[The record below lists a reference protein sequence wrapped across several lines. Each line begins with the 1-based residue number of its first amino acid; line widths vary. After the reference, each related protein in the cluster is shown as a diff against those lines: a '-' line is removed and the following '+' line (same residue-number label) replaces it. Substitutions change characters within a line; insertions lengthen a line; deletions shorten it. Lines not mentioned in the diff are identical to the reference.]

1 MDPSMIEHN
10 ADVERTGTARMT
22 IVVRAVV
29 LVLAISTTFV
39 CGLRLYLRKFIL
51 HSFGLDD
58 YLVVLALIGVN
69 GFSALAYT
77 ISYYGLGAD
86 TEDVGAQDLATWFK
100 IYFGAECT
108 YLAVGAAVKISL
120 TVFIMRLF
128 PTQFIRI
135 AGISTMAF
143 IGAFTIS
150 MTLAL
155 TLKCRP
161 VRASWDKSITDAK
174 CWSSQTN
181 FAVLLTQGVIMFVLD
196 VFILALPILPILK
209 LQMRLKRRLWVLALF
224 AIGFIACIAA
234 LVRFSTLVYAKD
246 ETNFTYS
253 AATSLIWM
261 EVEFNLALMSGSLS
275 SLPKFFTRNQD
286 RHTTTTLAPP
296 SSQMSEHGSR
306 TARKNLE
313 FSSQQSWTRGI
324 RKKTEITRVF
334 EATQSQE
341 QIAPIYGAGE
351 LMTTSS
357 AYAEEE
363 GGSISEVE
371 DRNGNGN
378 GNGRKRFGDGLT

>member
-10 ADVERTGTARMT
+10 ADVESRGTARMT

-29 LVLAISTTFV
+29 LVLAISTTLV

-100 IYFGAECT
+100 IYFGAECS
-108 YLAVGAAVKISL
+108 YLAVGAVVKISL

-135 AGISTMAF
+135 AGISAMAF

-161 VRASWDKSITDAK
+161 ARASWDKSITDAK

-181 FAVLLTQGVIMFVLD
+181 FAVLLTQGIIMFVLD
-196 VFILALPILPILK
+196 VFILALPVWPILR
-209 LQMRLKRRLWVLALF
+209 LQMRLRKRLLILGLF
-224 AIGFIACIAA
+224 AIGFVACIAA

-275 SLPKFFTRNQD
+275 SLPKLLTRHQN
-286 RHTTTTLAPP
+286 RRTTTLASP
-296 SSQMSEHGSR
+296 SSQKSEHDSR
-306 TARKNLE
+306 TGRNNLE
-313 FSSQQSWTRGI
+313 LSSQQSWSRGI

-334 EATQSQE
+334 EANQSQE

-371 DRNGNGN
+371 DRDV
-378 GNGRKRFGDGLT
+378 NGRKRFVDGLS